1 MNFFA
6 QLGILLRKELLLEW
20 RNGYAI
26 SGILLYVLSMVFV
39 VYVSFF
45 QGVSPMVWNTLYW
58 VMVLFATTN
67 AVVKSFVQENG
78 ARQLYYYQL
87 ADPTAVLVSKIVYN
101 ILLLFFLSILT
112 WVAFGFIT
120 NNPVRN
126 LEKFLLAIFLGSLGF
141 SILFTFVSA
150 LSAKADNNAALLPV
164 LSFPL
169 VLPIIMTLVK
179 ISVSALGAIRDSG
192 LGKDIGI
199 LIGIDLGLLALA
211 LVLFPF
217 LWRD

>member
-1 MNFFA
+1 MNFFG
-6 QLGILLRKELLLEW
+6 QVGILLHKELLLEW

-26 SGILLYVLSMVFV
+26 SGILLYVFSTVFV

-78 ARQLYYYQL
+78 TRQLYYYQL
-87 ADPTAVLVSKIVYN
+87 ADPTAVLVAKILYN
-101 ILLLFFLSILT
+101 ILLLFVLSILT
-112 WVAFGFIT
+112 WLTFGFIT
-120 NNPVRN
+120 NNPIQN
-126 LEKFLLAIFLGSLGF
+126 SGKFLLAIFLGSLGF

-150 LSAKADNNAALLPV
+150 LSAKADNNAALLPI

-169 VLPIIMTLVK
+169 VLPIIMILVK
-179 ISVSALGAIRDSG
+179 ISVSALGAIQDTG
-192 LGKDIGI
+192 LGQDISI

>member
-6 QLGILLRKELLLEW
+6 QVGILLRKELLLEW

-26 SGILLYVLSMVFV
+26 SGILLYVLSTVFV

-87 ADPTAVLVSKIVYN
+87 ADPTAVLVAKILYN
-101 ILLLFFLSILT
+101 ILLLFALSVLT
-112 WVAFGFIT
+112 WLAFGFIT
-120 NNPVRN
+120 NNPVQH

-179 ISVSALGAIRDSG
+179 ISVSALGAIRDSS

-199 LIGIDLGLLALA
+199 LIGIDLGLFALA